1 MRAFLPWLRAL
12 AALAIIGILVWQLGS
27 AAFLAALHVIDG
39 RVVFA
44 ALAIGAVTTVFSAW
58 RWCLVARRLGLRLS
72 LRTAVPDYY
81 RALFLN
87 AVLPA
92 GVLGDVHRAV
102 QHGRGAGDV
111 GRGVRAVL
119 LERTAGQVVMIGAG
133 LAVLFFRPSVVPAE
147 FRDVVTIC
155 GVVVVFAAGC
165 LLAAGFTVGRR
176 WAASTSKWRRG
187 LGVTLTDIRAGLL
200 SRTSWPGVAVLSA
213 LTLAGY
219 LAMFL
224 VAARAAGSTAPI
236 DELLPLL
243 VLVLLAMGL
252 PVNIGGWGPREGV
265 AALAFGAAG
274 LGAAQGLTV
283 AVVYGVLVLVASLPG
298 AGVLLI
304 RAWAD
309 FWEQRAKDRNGEDGT
324 KAMTEDLTEAHLP
337 QPVVDR
343 IVDTRLPTAYGD
355 FRAVGY
361 LDRRSGDEHVALV
374 HGDVS
379 GYGTLVRIHSEC
391 LTGDVFS
398 SAHCECGDQLAA
410 ALQAIVAEGAG
421 VLVYLRGHEGRGI
434 GLLAKLKAMRLQEAG
449 LDTVDANLA
458 LGLPVDARDFRAA
471 AEILRD
477 LGVLSVR
484 LLSNNPHKLD
494 ALQCDGIG
502 VVARVPL
509 LVPPN
514 DENIR
519 YLRAKRERLDHYLPH
534 LDEVGT

>member
-12 AALAIIGILVWQLGS
+12 AAPAIIGILVWQLGS

-39 RVVFA
+39 RAVLA

-111 GRGVRAVL
+111 GRGVRAVV

-133 LAVLFFRPSVVPAE
+133 LSVLLFRPSVVPAE

-200 SRTSWPGVAVLSA
+200 SRDSWPGVAVLSA

-298 AGVLLI
+298 AGVLVL
-304 RAWAD
+304 RALAD
-309 FWEQRAKDRNGEDGT
+309 FWEQRKKDENGEDGT
-324 KAMTEDLTEAHLP
+324 RAMTESERTGARLVE
-337 QPVVDR
+337 R
-343 IVDTRLPTAYGD
+343 IVGTRLPTAYGD

-379 GYGTLVRIHSEC
+379 GYGTLVRVHSEC
-391 LTGDVFS
+391 LTGDAFS
-398 SAHCECGDQLAA
+398 STHCECGDQLAT
-410 ALQAIVAEGAG
+410 ALHAIVTEGAG

-434 GLLAKLKAMRLQEAG
+434 GLLAKLKAMRLQEEG

-458 LGLPVDARDFRAA
+458 LGLPVDARDFRPA

-484 LLSNNPHKLD
+484 LLSNNPDKLD
-494 ALQCDGIG
+494 ALQRDGIE
-502 VVARVPL
+502 VVEQVPL

-514 DENIR
+514 AENLR